1 MSSAATMFSYL
12 VQTSLAVSVLI
23 GLVLLVRRPF
33 AKAFGQKTAYVLWAI
48 PMARL
53 IMPPVPANWTLFGAL
68 DIGVAEAAPP
78 TPSLAEPVL
87 VSEFV
92 FSSLAPAAPVA
103 IEKASLWS
111 QMLGSMPP
119 LLPTLVAVWAVGA
132 LFVFGRLM
140 ARQFAATRLIAVEAK
155 AAGPLLQTL
164 AVDVAQT
171 IGFCSKSVSVQ
182 TSLISS
188 GPLVAGLI
196 RPVILLPAWFEDDY
210 TAEQQRL
217 AIMHEMMHVKR
228 RDLWALLGAS
238 VAIALQWFNP
248 LAWIALSKFRLD
260 QEAACDADV
269 LGVYGVS
276 PHAYGGTLVQ
286 AVRKSGP
293 VAQPVHA
300 ASLPLNHALYERID
314 HMRNPLPTTK
324 RRKAGLL
331 LTTSAGIAGLFM
343 SACAVSNAQDSA
355 LAGAPAAEAETQ
367 VRAVF
372 VDRTDIE
379 TSGSEDGA
387 TSRVRIIRRVE
398 GGDATDGEQNV
409 FFLEE
414 GDGSEHSAH
423 SSVIFVENEGTG
435 KMPEHAKEIAELAR
449 EFAEETRRLSA
460 APGDNSAELE
470 ALRSAFEAEVES
482 RSVHLAEGAHEVR
495 IMRLGE
501 GAAWTG
507 DIDAGEDC
515 PEGRRKTR
523 TVVIDRDGER
533 EESVMTVCGPGSVD
547 IDTDA
552 IMQDLRASGRLTEER
567 LAEVEVKLA
576 EAKAKLATLDIS
588 GAMEMEFD
596 VDIDDD
602 GTEIEID
609 IED

>member
-1 MSSAATMFSYL
+1 MSSATMMFSYL

-23 GLVLLVRRPF
+23 GLVLLIRRPF

-53 IMPPVPANWTLFGAL
+53 VMPPVPADWTLFGAL
-68 DIGVAEAAPP
+68 HFGGGEAAPP
-78 TPSLAEPVL
+78 TSFLGDPVL

-92 FSSLAPAAPVA
+92 FSSVGPSAPVV
-103 IEKASLWS
+103 IEKASFWS

-119 LLPTLVAVWAVGA
+119 LLPTLMVLWAVSA

-140 ARQFAATRLIAVEAK
+140 TRQLGTARLIAVEAK
-155 AAGPLLQTL
+155 DAGPLLQTL

-171 IGFCSKSVSVQ
+171 IGFRSQSVSVR

-188 GPLVAGLI
+188 GPLVAGLV
-196 RPVILLPAWFEDDY
+196 RPIILLPAWFEDDY
-210 TAEQQRL
+210 TPEQQRL

-228 RDLWALLGAS
+228 GDLWALLGAS

-269 LGVYGVS
+269 LSVYDVS
-276 PHAYGGTLVQ
+276 PHAYGATLVQ

-314 HMRNPLPTTK
+314 HMRTPLPTTK

-331 LTTSAGIAGLFM
+331 LTTGVGLAGLFL
-343 SACAVSNAQDSA
+343 SACAVSHAQDNEH
-355 LAGAPAAEAETQ
+355 AGAPAADAETR
-367 VRAVF
+367 VRAV
-372 VDRTDIE
+372 VIDREHIE
-379 TSGSEDGA
+379 TRGSEDRP
-387 TSRVRIIRRVE
+387 TSRVRVIRRVE
-398 GGDATDGEQNV
+398 GGDGKDGEHNV
-409 FFLEE
+409 VFLEG
-414 GDGSEHSAH
+414 GDGSAHSAH
-423 SSVIFVENEGTG
+423 SSAIFVGTEGAG
-435 KMPEHAKEIAELAR
+435 EMPEHAREIAELAR
-449 EFAEETRRLSA
+449 EFAEETRRLNA

-482 RSVHLAEGAHEVR
+482 RSEHLTDGVGQVR

-523 TVVIDRDGER
+523 TIVIDRDGER
-533 EESVMTVCGPGSVD
+533 EERVMTICGPGSVE

-552 IMQDLRASGRLTEER
+552 IMRDLRASGQLTEER

-576 EAKAKLATLDIS
+576 EAKAKLAALDFS
-588 GAMEMEFD
+588 GALEMDFD
-596 VDIDDD
+596 IEVDED
-602 GTEIEID
+602 EID
-609 IED
+609 IEIED